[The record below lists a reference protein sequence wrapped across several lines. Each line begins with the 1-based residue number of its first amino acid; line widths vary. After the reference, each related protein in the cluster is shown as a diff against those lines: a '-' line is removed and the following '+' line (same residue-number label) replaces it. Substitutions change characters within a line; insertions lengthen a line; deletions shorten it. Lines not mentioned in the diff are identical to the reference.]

1 MAQNITQKILSAH
14 LVEGRLET
22 GQEIGIKIDQ
32 TLTQDAT
39 GTMAYLEFET
49 LGLDR
54 VKTEVSVS
62 YVDHNLLQA
71 DFKNADDHR
80 FLQSCASRFGLHFS
94 RPGNGISHQVHLER
108 FGVPGKTLLG
118 SDSHTPAGGG
128 LGMLAMGAGGM
139 DVALAMAG
147 YPFFLSTPAVL
158 GVELTG
164 RLPQWSSAKDVIL
177 EILRRLSVKGGV
189 GKVLEYF
196 GPGVA
201 TLSVTDRAVIT
212 HMGAELGATSSVF
225 PSDEETRR
233 FLSAQSRP
241 VDWRP
246 LAADPGAGYDAVMKV
261 DLTQIEPM
269 IACPSSPDNVKKVS
283 EVAGTPVTQVIVGS
297 SGNSSFRD
305 LMMVAKIMAGRQ
317 VHPNVSLDINP
328 GSRQALENVSF
339 HDGLKD
345 LIGSGARIHQSGCL
359 GCIGMGQAPPT
370 GGVSVRTFPRNFPG
384 RSGTPNDLVYLSS
397 PETAAAAAVFGRI
410 TSPTELGDYPVVTEP
425 EKFIINNNLLI
436 PPTDN
441 NREVEIV
448 RGPNIKPFPV
458 FEAVPDELT
467 LTVLA
472 KVGDNITTD
481 HIMPAGSAI
490 LPLRSNI
497 PAISEFVFRDAAPGF
512 AARAKATGDGLVIG
526 GENYGQGSSR
536 EHAAIAPRYLGVRAK
551 VVKSFAR
558 IHLANLCNMGILP
571 FTFAAPGQYD
581 LIQEGDKL
589 IFKGLHD
596 FLKSGAVDFTA
607 GLEGKSG
614 SLQISLRL
622 AATGRDR
629 GMLLAGGLLNLAR
642 IQAGK

>member
-1 MAQNITQKILSAH
+1 
-14 LVEGRLET
+14 
-22 GQEIGIKIDQ
+22 
-32 TLTQDAT
+32 
-39 GTMAYLEFET
+39 
-49 LGLDR
+49 
-54 VKTEVSVS
+54 
-62 YVDHNLLQA
+62 
-71 DFKNADDHR
+71 
-80 FLQSCASRFGLHFS
+80 
-94 RPGNGISHQVHLER
+94 
-108 FGVPGKTLLG
+108 
-118 SDSHTPAGGG
+118 
-128 LGMLAMGAGGM
+128 
-139 DVALAMAG
+139 
-147 YPFFLSTPAVL
+147 
-158 GVELTG
+158 
-164 RLPQWSSAKDVIL
+164 
-177 EILRRLSVKGGV
+177 
-189 GKVLEYF
+189 
-196 GPGVA
+196 
-201 TLSVTDRAVIT
+201 
-212 HMGAELGATSSVF
+212 
-225 PSDEETRR
+225 ETRR